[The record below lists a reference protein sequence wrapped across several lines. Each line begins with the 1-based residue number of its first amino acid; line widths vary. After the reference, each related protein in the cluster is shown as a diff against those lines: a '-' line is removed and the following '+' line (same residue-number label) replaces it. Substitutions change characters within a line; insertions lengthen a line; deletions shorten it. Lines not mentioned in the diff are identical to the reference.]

1 MLFNIHIFVCI
12 LNSYF
17 TDQNAYTKTAEPT
30 HLNPAWQMMA
40 DLLKDRDF
48 TVFSIVSPKYFI
60 AVYVYAFIS
69 FKHLQI
75 IIAYNN

>member
-1 MLFNIHIFVCI
+1 MLFNIKIFVCI

-17 TDQNAYTKTAEPT
+17 TDQDAYTKIVEPT
-30 HLNPAWQMMA
+30 HLNSAWQMMA
-40 DLLKDRDF
+40 DLLDRNF
-48 TVFSIVSPKYFI
+48 TVFGIVSSKYFI